1 MSSNPSQKETW
12 FAATASAANQLDRL
26 GIPGGYHSAVKV
38 ATTVTMS
45 FTGSNYGYSAFMLGA
60 GADDAQTTIYVAGG
74 ASISGPDLAEQRIYD
89 IAPSKVEAKAGN
101 VYVFKKSS

>member
-1 MSSNPSQKETW
+1 MSANPGQKETW
-12 FAATASAANQLDRL
+12 FAATSSNSNQLDRL

-45 FTGSNYGYSAFMLGA
+45 FTGSDYGYSAFMLGA
-60 GADDAQTTIYVAGG
+60 GADDGQTTIYVAGG
-74 ASISGPDLAEQRIYD
+74 AAIPGSDLAELRIYD
-89 IAPSKVEAKAGN
+89 IAPRKVEAKAGN